1 MFSFHKLPQPDN
13 YIFTY
18 LTVLNSGSMEATSC
32 FLVVADSKLQ
42 EKKNEFPHR
51 IVSVIQ
57 VFLKDTFGTVSF
69 DLSV

>member
-1 MFSFHKLPQPDN
+1 
-13 YIFTY
+13 
-18 LTVLNSGSMEATSC
+18 MEATSC